1 MRVGAVAEN
10 VSDADIAAV
19 ICGEEAAAAAVQG
32 AGKVLAGES
41 PQLVQLVQLVRAA
54 AGRRH
59 AGHGRARPGP
69 RQPDAHEGQGAAD
82 RHGGLR
88 NNLYRY
94 SVSED
99 V

>member
-19 ICGEEAAAAAVQG
+19 REEAAAAAVQG
-32 AGKVLAGES
+32 AGLVVAGES
-41 PQLVQLVQLVRAA
+41 PQLVQLVLGA

-69 RQPDAHEGQGAAD
+69 RQPDTHEGKGAAD
-82 RHGGLR
+82 GHGGLR
-88 NNLYRY
+88 NILYRY

-99 V
+99 VEL

>member
-19 ICGEEAAAAAVQG
+19 SEEAAAAG
-32 AGKVLAGES
+32 LVLAGES
-41 PQLVQLVQLVRAA
+41 PQLVQLVQLVLGA

-69 RQPDAHEGQGAAD
+69 RQPDTHEGKGAAD
-82 RHGGLR
+82 GHGGLR
-88 NNLYRY
+88 NILYRY

>member
-19 ICGEEAAAAAVQG
+19 ICGEEAVAAAVQG
-32 AGKVLAGES
+32 LVLTDES